1 MACQHERNAHRD
13 VLDRYTEA
21 VTEFDRLVGMVL
33 RRQWELPTPCSGWTV
48 RDLVNHLTAEQLWV
62 PEMLAGATVAQVG
75 SYFDGDVLGADP
87 GGTWATAYAAA
98 AVAFAA
104 PGALDRTVHLSYAD
118 RDGLGYCRE
127 MAVDAVVHG
136 WDLARA
142 LGGAGRM
149 SPASAAFALAEVRRY
164 GDLSAT
170 GMFAPAVPTGPDA
183 DPQTRLLG
191 LTGRDPGWSPP
202 G

>member
-1 MACQHERNAHRD
+1 MACHHANGAHRE
-13 VLDRYTEA
+13 VLERYTEA
-21 VTEFDRLVGMVL
+21 VEEFGRLVGMVL
-33 RRQWELPTPCSGWTV
+33 ARQWGLPTPCTEWTV

-62 PEMLAGATVAQVG
+62 PEMLAGLTVSQVG
-75 SYFDGDVLGADP
+75 PRYQGDVLGDDP
-87 GGTWATAYAAA
+87 AEAWDSAVRAATA
-98 AVAFAA
+98 AFTA

-118 RDGLGYCRE
+118 RDALGYCRE

-149 SPASAAFALAEVRRY
+149 TPAAAGFVLAEVVAY
-164 GDLSAT
+164 GDLSST
-170 GMFAPAVPTGPDA
+170 GMFATAVPTGPDA

-191 LTGRDPGWSPP
+191 LAGRDPGWSPP

>member
-21 VTEFDRLVGMVL
+21 VAEFDRLVGMVL
-33 RRQWELPTPCSGWTV
+33 RRQWELPTPCSEWTV

-87 GGTWATAYAAA
+87 AGTWAAAA
-98 AVAFAA
+98 AAAGAAFAV

-149 SPASAAFALAEVRRY
+149 SAQAAGFALAEVQRY
-164 GDLSAT
+164 GDLSVT

-191 LTGRDPGWSPP
+191 LAGRDPGWSPP

>member
-1 MACQHERNAHRD
+1 MACQHERHAHRE
-13 VLDRYTEA
+13 VLDRYDEA
-21 VTEFDRLVGMVL
+21 VGEFGRLVGMVL
-33 RRQWELPTPCSGWTV
+33 RRQWDLPTPCADWTV
-48 RDLVNHLTAEQLWV
+48 RDLVNHLTVEQLWV

-75 SYFDGDVLGADP
+75 SFFDGDALADDP
-87 GGTWATAYAAA
+87 LAVWTDAAA
-98 AVAFAA
+98 AAAAGFHA

-118 RDGLGYCRE
+118 RDALGYCRE
-127 MAVDAVVHG
+127 MTVDAVVHG
-136 WDLARA
+136 WDLARS

-149 SPASAAFALAEVRRY
+149 SPAGAAFALGEIEAY

-170 GMFAPAVPTGPDA
+170 GMFARAVPTGPDA

-191 LTGRDPGWSPP
+191 LAGRDPGWAPP